1 MHSLSSSFH
10 SLPSLFAS
18 SHSFFL
24 DCLSSF
30 LPGPPFLTTSSAFL
44 PLMPKKKE
52 REAAATGALLGPPAA
67 PSASSPAAPRSSE
80 GARPAASA
88 AASAGLSSPP
98 PSESP
103 SPRLPDRRV
112 LPRDL
117 LLGRREERR
126 DVARE
131 RRAVR
136 RERVA
141 LGENVFFCSGSFR
154 FHSGGVSFFFRVQEK
169 SLLFPNPHSLS
180 LYLIA
185 KPSHGGLELADA
197 RLLL

>member
-1 MHSLSSSFH
+1 MHSPSSSFH

-67 PSASSPAAPRSSE
+67 PSASSRAAPRSPE
-80 GARPAASA
+80 GARPAAA
-88 AASAGLSSPP
+88 AAAAAAAAGPSPP
-98 PSESP
+98 APSGP
-103 SPRLPDRRV
+103 PPPRLPDRRV

-141 LGENVFFCSGSFR
+141 LGENVFFLFGVFSFSLGR
-154 FHSGGVSFFFRVQEK
+154 REFFF
-169 SLLFPNPHSLS
+169 
-180 LYLIA
+180 
-185 KPSHGGLELADA
+185 PSEGK
-197 RLLL
+197 